1 MCKPRKYVSAD
12 QQKCLKK
19 YSTST
24 FSRTWSK
31 QYGLPIAHVKHCVQ
45 CKCWRIHAMAGLYLR
60 LMPRVEVGDNEIQ
73 TCIYALVI
81 TNWKVN
87 RGLTLFAAVSSS
99 PACCI
104 PPNGDASF
112 IASTLQKFLSNNS
125 MNMAVLYISCA
136 LKFKHWLRSS
146 SVSK

>member
-1 MCKPRKYVSAD
+1 MSKPKKCVSSD
-12 QQKCLKK
+12 QRNCLKK

-31 QYGLPIAHVKHCVQ
+31 QYGLPIAHVKYCVQ
-45 CKCWRIHAMAGLYLR
+45 GKCWRIHAMAGLYLR
-60 LMPRVEVGDNEIQ
+60 LMSRVEVGDNEIQ

-81 TNWKVN
+81 TNWKVK
-87 RGLTLFAAVSSS
+87 RGSTLFAAVSGS

-112 IASTLQKFLSNNS
+112 IASPLQKFLSNNS
-125 MNMAVLYISCA
+125 MNMAVIYISCA
-136 LKFKHWLRSS
+136 LKLKHWLRSS